1 MIENLNK
8 LMKPII
14 LFIVTLLLSFSVS
27 KAEIYKEIV
36 VEGNERLSVET
47 VIMFSG
53 LNLSDDLTIN
63 DLNSSIKKL
72 YKTNYF
78 KDIKIT
84 QKNKILKI
92 IIIENPII
100 QSIKING
107 IKNKNTLSKLEEL
120 TKKSEKYPFLKNR
133 ILNQN
138 NLLLNIVR
146 GTGYYFAEINTKV
159 IDNQNNS
166 VDIIY
171 NFSLGERAIIK
182 KINFQGKKVFS
193 DSKLRNIIRSEEGR
207 FWKFITSNKYLD
219 ELKIKQDE
227 KRLKQYY
234 QKKGY
239 YNVNVKSSYAKNI
252 NNKFFELN
260 FNIDS
265 GEKFFFNDISIEIND
280 DFNKENFVEIQND
293 IKKLKGKKYSSKI
306 VNNILDEIDQ
316 ILLLR
321 EFLFLNT
328 KYDLSIIDKNKINL
342 KFKFEDLEKFYVE
355 RINIFGNFIT
365 EEKVVRNA
373 LIVDEGDAFNEVL
386 LDKSINS
393 IKSRGIFQK
402 VESKIKT
409 SNTDKQK
416 KVIDILV
423 EEMPTGEIYAGA
435 GTGTSGATITAGIQE
450 KNYLGKGIKLGTN
463 ILISEDEIK
472 GKFSV
477 TNPNFKNTDRSL
489 KTTLES
495 TSSDFLS
502 TGGFKTSRTGFSL
515 GTGFEQYSDLYVNLD
530 ISTYYEKLETAS
542 TASAHKKK
550 QEGDY
555 LENLFRYKVIMN
567 KLDQNYQPTQGYM
580 FSFDQELPIYS
591 DDLSVGNTLNLSKYH
606 SVSDNLI
613 LSGKLFLKSVNSI
626 DDEVRVSR
634 RIYIPSKNLRGFEP
648 GKIGPKDGV
657 EYVGGNFGSALNLNS
672 TIPNVINGF
681 ENIDLNLFFDAATL
695 REVDYDSS
703 LESSKIRSST
713 GIAVNWFTII
723 GPLSF
728 SYAIPLSKE
737 TTDQTESFRFR
748 IGTSF

>member
-1 MIENLNK
+1 MIENLKK
-8 LMKPII
+8 LLNLVNLI
-14 LFIVTLLLSFSVS
+14 LITLLLSFSTL
-27 KAEIYKEIV
+27 KAEIYKEIK

-47 VIMFSG
+47 IIMFSG
-53 LNLSDDLTIN
+53 LNLSYDVTVN
-63 DLNSSIKKL
+63 DLNTSIKKL

-84 QKNKILKI
+84 QKNKILTIK
-92 IIIENPII
+92 IIENPII

-107 IKNKNTLSKLEEL
+107 IKNKTILNKLEEL
-120 TKKSEKYPFLKNR
+120 TKKSEKYPFLKNN

-138 NLLLNIVR
+138 NLLLNTVR
-146 GTGYYFAEINTKV
+146 GTGYYFAELETKI

-166 VDIIY
+166 VDILY
-171 NFSLGERAIIK
+171 NFILGERAIIK
-182 KINFQGKKVFS
+182 KINFQGDKVFS
-193 DSKLRNIIRSEEGR
+193 DTKLRNIIRSEEGK

-227 KRLKQYY
+227 KRLKKYY

-239 YNVNVKSSYAKNI
+239 YNVNVKASYAKNI
-252 NNKFFELN
+252 NNEFFELN
-260 FNIDS
+260 FNIES
-265 GEKFFFNDISIEIND
+265 GSKFFFNNISIEIND
-280 DFNKENFVEIQND
+280 NFDEENFIRINNK
-293 IKKLKGKKYSSKI
+293 IKKLKGKQYSPQI
-306 VNNILDEIDQ
+306 INDILEDIDQ
-316 ILLLR
+316 ILLSK

-328 KYDLSIIDKNKINL
+328 NYDLSITEKNKINL
-342 KFKFEDLEKFYVE
+342 KFKFQDLEKLYVE
-355 RINIFGNFIT
+355 RINILGNFIT
-365 EEKVVRNA
+365 EEKVIRNS
-373 LIVDEGDAFNEVL
+373 LIVDEGDAFNKML

-393 IKSRGIFQK
+393 IKSRGIFK
-402 VESKIKT
+402 SVGTEIKT
-409 SNTDKQK
+409 SKTDNQK

-435 GTGTSGATITAGIQE
+435 GTGTSGATITAGVQE

-463 ILISEDEIK
+463 ILISEDELK

-477 TNPNFKNTDRSL
+477 VNPNFKNTDRSL
-489 KTTLES
+489 NTTLES
-495 TSSDFLS
+495 TSSDFIN
-502 TGGFKTSRTGFSL
+502 TGGFKTSRTGFSI

-530 ISTYYEKLETAS
+530 ISAYYEKLETSS
-542 TASAHKKK
+542 TASDHKKK

-555 LENLFRYKVIMN
+555 LENLFTYNVKMN
-567 KLDQNYQPTQGYM
+567 KLDQNYQPSQGYM
-580 FSFDQELPIYS
+580 VSFNQELPIYS
-591 DDLSVGNTLNLSKYH
+591 DDLSIGNTINLSKYH

-626 DDEVRVSR
+626 DDDVRVSR

-648 GKIGPKDGV
+648 GKIGPKDGT

-681 ENIDLNLFFDAATL
+681 ENIDLNFFLDAATL

-713 GIAVNWFTII
+713 GIAVNWFTVI

-737 TTDQTESFRFR
+737 KTDQTESFRFR

>member
-1 MIENLNK
+1 MIENLK
-8 LMKPII
+8 TLMRPII

-27 KAEIYKEIV
+27 KAEIYNEIK

-84 QKNKILKI
+84 QKKKILTI

-120 TKKSEKYPFLKNR
+120 TKKSEKYPFLKNK

-146 GTGYYFAEINTKV
+146 GTGYYFAELDTKV

-171 NFSLGERAIIK
+171 NFNLGERAIIK

-234 QKKGY
+234 QRKGY

-280 DFNKENFVEIQND
+280 DFNKENFVKINND

-306 VNNILDEIDQ
+306 VNKTLDEIDQ

-328 KYDLSIIDKNKINL
+328 KYDLSIVDKNKINL

-365 EEKVVRNA
+365 EEKVIRNA

-409 SNTDKQK
+409 SKTDNQK

-530 ISTYYEKLETAS
+530 ISAYYEKLETAS

-555 LENLFRYKVIMN
+555 LENLFSYKVIMN

-580 FSFDQELPIYS
+580 LSFDQELPIYS
-591 DDLSVGNTLNLSKYH
+591 DDLSVGNTLNFSKYH

-713 GIAVNWFTII
+713 GISVNWFTII

-728 SYAIPLSKE
+728 SYAIPLTKE